1 MDPKSTIT
9 PVIRQYLELKSK
21 YPDCILFFRLGDFYE
36 LFFDDAKIASPIM
49 DVVLTRRQKDIPMAG
64 VPYHSAEIYI
74 NRLLQAGKKIAIAEQ
89 ITDSSNTKLI
99 QRKVVRILTP
109 GTIIEENLLKDS
121 NSHFLMSVHFL
132 EKKIGIS
139 LADISTGKVF
149 CYEVN
154 QDSSYNLQD
163 IFNSYLPE
171 EIIVASENTNL
182 IKNYL
187 KDNTMVTYLE
197 SWKAQ
202 SEEAIRKINEFYKMN
217 ISSFLQKENLNS
229 PVLGSISL
237 LLYYLENN
245 FPEQK
250 IELEFPKF
258 YWGKENFLVL
268 DEKTIKNLNLLEPK
282 ETSLFSLFSPVTS
295 SGKRLLKEWLIHPL
309 KDIKEIER
317 RLDLV
322 EFFTK
327 NQPLIREIRELLKE
341 IGDLERILVR
351 MQYNKANPKDFRTI
365 INSIKSVESIDKTLN
380 QDQNI
385 FPISIDFDLK
395 QFIETL
401 ENFIVEEPPAIL
413 GNSPFLK
420 RGVNQE
426 YDEAFIAKE
435 QGNQWILEFE
445 KKEKIKTG
453 LSSLKVGFNKITGYY
468 IEISKGQA
476 KNAPMDYER
485 KQTLINYERFTN
497 SELKEIE
504 RKILLSEQIIEEIEK
519 KYFQD
524 FINLTLQY
532 KKQIKELI
540 EKISYLDLIVD
551 FAKNSIENHWSRTK
565 WNYKKEL
572 YLKNSRHPI
581 VEKFLLNKKDF
592 IPNDVYLNTTD
603 RSLAILTG
611 PNMSGKSTYIRQVGL
626 IQIMAQMGSF
636 IPAEESSLSI
646 VDRIFTRV
654 GASDNLAMGESTFFV
669 EMLETA
675 QILNYFT
682 EDSLIIMDE
691 VGRGTSTYDGLSLA
705 WAIVE
710 YLTEN
715 KKPKTL
721 FATHYHEL
729 TDLEKREG
737 IFNLTVEVL
746 EENKEVI
753 FLHKIKEG
761 TADKSYGIY
770 VAKLAG
776 IPKKVIERAEVLL
789 EQFENKTKTKEIES
803 SFNKKLKKEK
813 NSEEKENQIE
823 LF

>member
-1 MDPKSTIT
+1 M
-9 PVIRQYLELKSK
+9 
-21 YPDCILFFRLGDFYE
+21 GDFYE

-49 DVVLTRRQKDIPMAG
+49 DVVLTRRQQNIPMAG

-89 ITDSSNTKLI
+89 ITDSTNTKLI

-109 GTIIEENLLKDS
+109 ATIIEENLLKDS
-121 NSHFLMSVHFL
+121 DSHYLMSVHFL
-132 EKKIGIS
+132 ENKIGIS
-139 LADISTGKVF
+139 LADISTGKIF
-149 CYEVN
+149 CYEIN
-154 QDSSYNLQD
+154 QESSYSLQD

-171 EIIVASENTNL
+171 EIIISSENTNL
-182 IKNYL
+182 IKYYL
-187 KDNTMVTYLE
+187 KENPMITYLE
-197 SWKAQ
+197 SWKAYL
-202 SEEAIRKINEFYKMN
+202 EEAIRKINEFYKIN

-258 YWGKENFLVL
+258 YWGKENFLIL

-282 ETSLFSLFSPVTS
+282 ETSLFGLFSPVTS

-309 KDIKEIER
+309 KDIKEIEK

-322 EFFTK
+322 EFFTN
-327 NQPLIREIRELLKE
+327 NQSLVIEIRELLKG
-341 IGDLERILVR
+341 IGDLERILIR
-351 MQYNKANPKDFRTI
+351 MQYNKANPKDFRVI
-365 INSIKSVESIDKTLN
+365 INSVKSLESIDKILN
-380 QDQNI
+380 KVQNI
-385 FPISIDFDLK
+385 FPITIDFNVK

-401 ENFIVEEPPAIL
+401 ENFIVEDPPAVL

-420 RGVNQE
+420 KGVNQE

-435 QGNQWILEFE
+435 QGNQWVLEFE
-445 KKEKIKTG
+445 KKEKLKTG

-504 RKILLSEQIIEEIEK
+504 RKILLCEQIIEEIEK
-519 KYFQD
+519 KYFQN

-532 KKQIKELI
+532 KKQLKGLMEQ
-540 EKISYLDLIVD
+540 ISYLDVIID
-551 FAKNSIENHWSRTK
+551 FAKNSLENHWNRTK
-565 WNYKKEL
+565 WNYNKEL

-636 IPAEESSLSI
+636 IPAEDSNLSI

-729 TDLEKREG
+729 TELEKREG
-737 IFNLTVEVL
+737 VFNLTVEVL
-746 EENKEVI
+746 EENNEVI

-789 EQFENKTKTKEIES
+789 HQFENKTKTKEIES

-813 NSEEKENQIE
+813 NSEKQENQIE

>member
-1 MDPKSTIT
+1 M
-9 PVIRQYLELKSK
+9 
-21 YPDCILFFRLGDFYE
+21 GDFYE

-49 DVVLTRRQKDIPMAG
+49 DVVLTRRQQNIPMAG

-89 ITDSSNTKLI
+89 ITDSTNTKLI

-109 GTIIEENLLKDS
+109 ATIIEENLLKDS
-121 NSHFLMSVHFL
+121 DSHYLMSVHFL
-132 EKKIGIS
+132 ENKIGIS
-139 LADISTGKVF
+139 LADISTGKIF
-149 CYEVN
+149 CYEIN
-154 QDSSYNLQD
+154 QESSYSLQD

-171 EIIVASENTNL
+171 EIIISSENTNL
-182 IKNYL
+182 IKYYL
-187 KDNTMVTYLE
+187 KENPMITYLE
-197 SWKAQ
+197 SWKAYL
-202 SEEAIRKINEFYKMN
+202 EEAIRKINEFYKIN

-258 YWGKENFLVL
+258 YWGKENFLIL

-282 ETSLFSLFSPVTS
+282 ETSLFGLFSPVTS

-309 KDIKEIER
+309 KDIKEIEK

-322 EFFTK
+322 EFFTN
-327 NQPLIREIRELLKE
+327 NQSLVIEIRELLKG
-341 IGDLERILVR
+341 IGDLERILIR
-351 MQYNKANPKDFRTI
+351 MQYNKANPKDFRVI
-365 INSIKSVESIDKTLN
+365 INSVKSLESIDKILN
-380 QDQNI
+380 KVQNI
-385 FPISIDFDLK
+385 FPITIDFNVK

-401 ENFIVEEPPAIL
+401 ENFIVEDPPAVL

-420 RGVNQE
+420 KGVNQE

-435 QGNQWILEFE
+435 QGNQWVLEFE
-445 KKEKIKTG
+445 KKEKLKTG

-519 KYFQD
+519 KYFQN

-532 KKQIKELI
+532 KKQLKGLMEQ
-540 EKISYLDLIVD
+540 ISYLDVIID
-551 FAKNSIENHWSRTK
+551 FAKNSLENHWNRTK
-565 WNYKKEL
+565 WNYNKEL

-636 IPAEESSLSI
+636 IPAEDSNLSI

-729 TDLEKREG
+729 TELEKREG
-737 IFNLTVEVL
+737 VFNLTVEVL
-746 EENKEVI
+746 EENNEVI

-789 EQFENKTKTKEIES
+789 HQFENKTKTKEIES

-813 NSEEKENQIE
+813 NSEKQENQIE